1 MTESAYT
8 CFEQPLNER
17 TRTFLRLEHLFT
29 QLRHHERDG
38 SHWGRRA
45 ALAALLEILTILS
58 RHDLRNEVGKELA
71 GQHATLNRLKN
82 RSDIDHE
89 RLEGILSELVR
100 LGRGIQAIPPQFAS
114 YMIRDNELL
123 TSISNRSAIPGG
135 TCGFDLPG
143 YQRWLARPPEEQARY
158 LAHWDEPLKPFRD
171 SIALILRLIRESAEP
186 RDYTAEGGVLV
197 HNTSN
202 DTQLIRVLVPESED
216 VYPEISAGR
225 HRSTV
230 RFMQQY
236 GNELRVRQAERDIPF
251 RMACC
256 RL

>member
-1 MTESAYT
+1 VTESAYT

-29 QLRHHERDG
+29 QLQHHERDD
-38 SHWGRRA
+38 SNWGRRA
-45 ALAALLEILTILS
+45 ALTALLDILTVLS

-71 GQHATLNRLKN
+71 EQHATLSRLKN
-82 RSDIDHE
+82 RPDVDHE
-89 RLEGILSELVR
+89 RLEGILSELVM
-100 LGRGIQAIPPQFAS
+100 LGRGLQAIPPKFAS
-114 YMIRDNELL
+114 YMLRDNDLL

-135 TCGFDLPG
+135 ACGFDLPG
-143 YQRWLARPPEEQARY
+143 YQSWLSLPSQEQARY
-158 LAHWDEPLKPFRD
+158 QAQ
-171 SIALILRLIRESAEP
+171 
-186 RDYTAEGGVLV
+186 DYTAEGGVLV

-202 DTQLIRVLVPESED
+202 DTQLIRVLVPADER

-230 RFMQQY
+230 RFMEQY
-236 GNELRVRQAERDIPF
+236 GGELHSRQTDRDIPF

>member
-1 MTESAYT
+1 VTESAYT

-29 QLRHHERDG
+29 QLQHHERDD
-38 SHWGRRA
+38 SNWGRRA
-45 ALAALLEILTILS
+45 ALTALLDILTVLS

-71 GQHATLNRLKN
+71 EQHATLSRLKN
-82 RSDIDHE
+82 RPDVDHE
-89 RLEGILSELVR
+89 RLEGILSELVM
-100 LGRGIQAIPPQFAS
+100 LGRGLQAIPPKFAS
-114 YMIRDNELL
+114 YMLRDNDLL

-135 TCGFDLPG
+135 ACGFDLPG
-143 YQRWLARPPEEQARY
+143 YQSWLSLPSQEQARY
-158 LAHWDEPLKPFRD
+158 LAQWDEPLKPFRE
-171 SIALILRLIRESAEP
+171 SITLILRLIRESAEAQ
-186 RDYTAEGGVLV
+186 DYTAEGGVLV

-202 DTQLIRVLVPESED
+202 DTQLIRVLVPADER

-230 RFMQQY
+230 RFMEQY
-236 GNELRVRQAERDIPF
+236 GGELHSRQTDRDIPF